1 MNSANWHEAWFI
13 WGLILGLGFP
23 LITILLEEVIQRLKR
38 RKNPLVPTLQLVKN
52 FVLPTFT
59 LMVLVPNFF
68 TVERQGILSKILAT
82 LFWLSVVNVVLSA
95 IQLSLF
101 EGEEPG
107 SWQSRFPKL
116 LIQVCRL
123 LSLLLTG
130 ALILSY
136 LWGVDLT
143 GFFWALSA
151 VFLVIG
157 LALKEPLGG
166 ILTGLM
172 LVFERP
178 FNVGDWLKVG
188 EVEGRVVEMNW
199 RAVHLLSADRKV
211 MILPYQAFDQ
221 QVVCNHTAA
230 GQVCSSSIT
239 LSFSY
244 DNPPNLIKQV
254 LTQTALSVRNVLEL
268 PPPICTPLSYEGS
281 AITYELEFYCNEFE
295 QVKSIRGELMSRL
308 WYAAHRNNLLLYQ
321 YNYECQVEPL
331 SNRTE
336 NPKLKLGQML
346 SAIPAFIP
354 IAKEQRQLEDLAKS
368 TIIQHFGAG
377 EQIIEQGERSHALYI
392 VVAGSADMLVQDE
405 ESELKVLT
413 LSRGEIFGVESLFSR
428 DSSPCSFIAAEDM
441 EVMVIDEAAIST
453 LARRQPNLPREMG
466 KLIEVRKDAIAL
478 AERRRRNEKR
488 PQQTPQPERPDELD
502 YDVDISTVKF
512 AKDESHN
519 GKRPIKNAEENLRQ
533 LNNQDEIYHKL
544 DEQDTKFRSADF
556 F

>member
-1 MNSANWHEAWFI
+1 MDSSNWHEAWFI
-13 WGLILGLGFP
+13 WGIILGFGFP

-59 LMVLVPNFF
+59 FMVLVPNFF
-68 TVERQGILSKILAT
+68 AVDRQGILSKILAT
-82 LFWLSVVNVVLSA
+82 LFWLSIVNVVLSA

-123 LSLLLTG
+123 LSVLLTG

-143 GFFWALSA
+143 GFFWALGA

-199 RAVHLLSADRKV
+199 RTVHLLTANRKV
-211 MILPYQAFDQ
+211 MILPYQVFGQ

-254 LTQTALSVRNVLEL
+254 LRQTALSIQNVLEL
-268 PPPICTPLSYEGS
+268 PPPTCTPLSYEGS
-281 AITYELEFYCNEFE
+281 TITYELEFYVKEFE

-308 WYAAHRNNLLLYQ
+308 WYAAHRNNLLLYH

-354 IAKEQRQLEDLAKS
+354 IAKEQRQLEDLAKG

-392 VVAGSADMLVQDE
+392 VVTGSADMLVQDE
-405 ESELKVLT
+405 EGELKVLT
-413 LSRGEIFGVESLFSR
+413 LSRSEIFGVESLFSR
-428 DSSPCSFIAAEDM
+428 DPSSCSFIAAEDM
-441 EVMVIDEAAIST
+441 EVIVIDEAAIST
-453 LARRQPNLPREMG
+453 MARRQPNLSREMG

-478 AERRRRNEKR
+478 AKRRSRNEKR
-488 PQQTPQPERPDELD
+488 PQQKPQPELPDDLD
-502 YDVDISTVKF
+502 YDVDISAVKLV
-512 AKDESHN
+512 KDANHN
-519 GKRPIKNAEENLRQ
+519 GKHPTKNAERNSKQIKQSE
-533 LNNQDEIYHKL
+533 
-544 DEQDTKFRSADF
+544 
-556 F
+556 

>member
-1 MNSANWHEAWFI
+1 MNSANWHESWFI

-59 LMVLVPNFF
+59 LMVLVPIFF
-68 TVERQGILSKILAT
+68 TFDRQGILSKILAT

-101 EGEEPG
+101 EGEKLG
-107 SWQSRFPKL
+107 SWQSRFPKF

-123 LSLLLTG
+123 LSVLLTG
-130 ALILSY
+130 GLILSY

-143 GFFWALSA
+143 GFFWALGA
-151 VFLVIG
+151 VFLVVG

-172 LVFERP
+172 LGFERP
-178 FNVGDWLKVG
+178 FKVGDWLKVG

-199 RAVHLLSADRKV
+199 RTIHLLTGDHKV
-211 MILPYQAFDQ
+211 MILPYQMFDR

-239 LSFSY
+239 LTFSY

-254 LTQTALSVRNVLEL
+254 LTQTALSIQDVLEL
-268 PPPICTPLSYEGS
+268 PPPTCTPLSYEGS

-308 WYAAHRNNLLLYQ
+308 WYAAHRNKLLLYH
-321 YNYECQVEPL
+321 YSYECQVEPL
-331 SNRTE
+331 SNTTE
-336 NPKLKLGQML
+336 NPKFKLGQML

-354 IAKEQRQLEDLAKS
+354 LVKEQRQLEDLAKG

-392 VVAGSADMLVQDE
+392 VAAGSADMLVQDE
-405 ESELKVLT
+405 EGELKVLT
-413 LSRGEIFGVESLFSR
+413 LSRSEIFGVESLFSR
-428 DSSPCSFIAAEDM
+428 DPSPCSFIAAEDM
-441 EVMVIDEAAIST
+441 EVIVIDEAAIST
-453 LARRQPNLPREMG
+453 MARRQPSLSREMG
-466 KLIEVRKDAIAL
+466 KLIEVRKEAIGMAK
-478 AERRRRNEKR
+478 RRSRHEKR
-488 PQQTPQPERPDELD
+488 PLQKAPYELPDDLEH
-502 YDVDISTVKF
+502 DVDITDVKL
-512 AKDESHN
+512 AKDASLN
-519 GKRPIKNAEENLRQ
+519 GKRPTKSAEGNLRPIKQ
-533 LNNQDEIYHKL
+533 AQ
-544 DEQDTKFRSADF
+544 
-556 F
+556 